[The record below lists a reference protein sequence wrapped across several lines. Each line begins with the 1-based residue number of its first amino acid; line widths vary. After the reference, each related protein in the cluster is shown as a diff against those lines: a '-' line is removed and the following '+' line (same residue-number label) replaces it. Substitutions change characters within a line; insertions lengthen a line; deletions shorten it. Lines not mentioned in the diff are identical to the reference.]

1 MVRNLFTLI
10 TSAPLVVLLLFV
22 LIWYLGVIVVRK
34 VYMIRFVLVRKT

>member
-22 LIWYLGVIVVRK
+22 LIWYLGVIVVQK
-34 VYMIRFVLVRKT
+34 VYMIRFVLVRNT